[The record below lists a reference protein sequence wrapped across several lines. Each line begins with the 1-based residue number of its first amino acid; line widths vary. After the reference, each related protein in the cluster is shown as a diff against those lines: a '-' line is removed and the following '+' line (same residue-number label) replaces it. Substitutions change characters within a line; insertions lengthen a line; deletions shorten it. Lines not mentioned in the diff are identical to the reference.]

1 MLSNKYLLSLILSCG
16 FVSAFAAQPV
26 ASSAVA
32 AASAMPKPPKIESV
46 PILVEQLDLRQSM
59 PNALVFNLGESKIN
73 PQFVPILSWNAT
85 YLKAF
90 PNAKIE
96 VSGNA
101 DDYSSAAKNDALSLQ
116 RANNVRSALLD
127 LGVPDQQI
135 EVYALGDR
143 REVFKKDSD
152 GHQPRNQ
159 RVDIFYQRYAP
170 KGYHVEK
177 VPVVITDTYEQAV
190 IPEPVQ

>member
-26 ASSAVA
+26 ASASVA
-32 AASAMPKPPKIESV
+32 ATTSIPKPPKIESV

-73 PQFVPILSWNAT
+73 PQLVPILSWNAT

-96 VSGNA
+96 ISGNA
-101 DDYSSAAKNDALSLQ
+101 DDYKNAAKNDTLSLQ

-127 LGVPDQQI
+127 LGVNDQQI

-159 RVDIFYQRYAP
+159 RVDIFYQQHAP

-190 IPEPVQ
+190 IPEPIK

>member
-1 MLSNKYLLSLILSCG
+1 MLNSKRLLGLILSCG
-16 FVSAFAAQPV
+16 FASVFAAQPV
-26 ASSAVA
+26 AS
-32 AASAMPKPPKIESV
+32 ASVTSSTSIPKPPKIESV
-46 PILVEQLDLRQSM
+46 PILVEQVDLRQSM
-59 PNALVFNLGESKIN
+59 PNALLFNLGESKIN
-73 PQFVPILSWNAT
+73 PQFVAILSWNAT

-90 PNAKIE
+90 PNAKVEI
-96 VSGNA
+96 SGNA
-101 DDYSSAAKNDALSLQ
+101 DDYKNAAKNDSLSLQ

-159 RVDIFYQRYAP
+159 RVDIFYQKYAP

-177 VPVVITDTYEQAV
+177 VPVVITDTYEQSV

>member
-1 MLSNKYLLSLILSCG
+1 MLNSKRLLGLILSCG
-16 FVSAFAAQPV
+16 FASAFAAQPV
-26 ASSAVA
+26 ASASV
-32 AASAMPKPPKIESV
+32 ASATSIPKPPKIESV
-46 PILVEQLDLRQSM
+46 PILVEQVDLRQSM
-59 PNALVFNLGESKIN
+59 PNTLLFNLGESKIN

-90 PNAKIE
+90 PNAKVEI
-96 VSGNA
+96 SGNA
-101 DDYSSAAKNDALSLQ
+101 DDYKNAAKNDSLSLQ
-116 RANNVRSALLD
+116 RANNVRNALLD

-159 RVDIFYQRYAP
+159 RVDIFYQKYAP

-177 VPVVITDTYEQAV
+177 VPVVITDTYEQSV